1 MGTQKK
7 ERAPPE
13 IMIRRPT
20 VDLDKE
26 ESKANDFAEK

>member
-7 ERAPPE
+7 ERAAPE
-13 IMIRRPT
+13 IFIRRPT
-20 VDLDKE
+20 VDMEKE